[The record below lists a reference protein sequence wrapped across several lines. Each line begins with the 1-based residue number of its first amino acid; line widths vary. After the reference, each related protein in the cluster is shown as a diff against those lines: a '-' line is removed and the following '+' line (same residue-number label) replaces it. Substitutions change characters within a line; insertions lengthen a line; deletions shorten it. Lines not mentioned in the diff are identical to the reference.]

1 MGADAITTIPK
12 GGEMTLV
19 SFDGDF
25 ALVEYQGERGYV
37 LASYIEPKA
46 VGAGLAH
53 AQSASGAAFIADCEE
68 FVTLRAEPDVGSREL
83 GTLSA

>member
-25 ALVEYQGERGYV
+25 ALVEYQDERGYV
-37 LASYIEPKA
+37 PVSYTHLTRPALWPKQKIGGKHKFFIDK
-46 VGAGLAH
+46 VG
-53 AQSASGAAFIADCEE
+53 
-68 FVTLRAEPDVGSREL
+68 
-83 GTLSA
+83 